1 MAAHPPPFTHLGR
14 YKVLSELGRGA
25 QGVVYLAEDE
35 SLQRQVAIKTLLLP
49 DAEGERRHM
58 EARFLQ
64 EAKAAGGLNHPGI
77 ITIHD
82 LGREGDWL
90 YIAMELLEGVE
101 LRDRMAQEMLPLH
114 EAVDIGAQVA
124 AALGAAHARGVVH
137 RDIKPGNIMLLADGH
152 AKIMDF
158 GIARMQK
165 SDVRTQSGTMMG
177 SPKYMSPEQVGG
189 HTIDHRSDIFSLGS
203 MLYEMV
209 AGTPA
214 FSGKNLGQ
222 LLNAILHGTPPPPT
236 QFRAGVPAALDEIIA
251 RAMQKNPKAR
261 YQDAS
266 EMARDLAQCRNAIHR
281 PRVAAPAP
289 LPAPSAAPVDP
300 YAATALD
307 REDVEL
313 PDAPPVEGLVPS
325 PAFDS
330 SSGLQRL
337 MEAAGDAPA
346 AAPVPARKRPWA
358 GWALAYVAAAAGALA
373 IALG

>member
-1 MAAHPPPFTHLGR
+1 MAVHSPPFTHLGR
-14 YKVLSELGRGA
+14 YEVLRELGRGA
-25 QGVVYLAEDE
+25 MGVVYLAQDA

-49 DAEGERRHM
+49 DEAGERRNL

-101 LRDRMAQEMLPLH
+101 LRDRMAQGMLSLH

-137 RDIKPGNIMLLADGH
+137 RDIKPGNIMLLPDGH

-209 AGTPA
+209 AGVTP
-214 FSGKNLGQ
+214 FSGKHLGE
-222 LLNAILHGTPPPPT
+222 LLNAILHGTPPPPS
-236 QFRAGVPAALDEIIA
+236 QFRAGVPASLDVVIA
-251 RAMQKNPKAR
+251 RAMQKNPNAR
-261 YQDAS
+261 YQDAG
-266 EMARDLAQCRNAIHR
+266 EMARDLAQCRTAIAKAHG
-281 PRVAAPAP
+281 VVVGAPAP
-289 LPAPSAAPVDP
+289 ASAPVDP
-300 YAATALD
+300 YAATAAVGALS
-307 REDVEL
+307 ETLVVPALAGL
-313 PDAPPVEGLVPS
+313 PPS
-325 PAFDS
+325 PDFDS
-330 SSGLQRL
+330 TSGLRRL
-337 MEAAGDAPA
+337 AEGRVEATPA
-346 AAPVPARKRPWA
+346 AAKRSPAA
-358 GWALAYVAAAAGALA
+358 QLAWLVAYAAAAVGAVFIALA
-373 IALG
+373 

>member
-49 DAEGERRHM
+49 DAAGERRQM

-101 LRDRMAQEMLPLH
+101 LRDRMAQGMLPLH

-209 AGTPA
+209 AGIPA

-236 QFRAGVPAALDEIIA
+236 QFRAGVPAALDVIIA
-251 RAMQKNPKAR
+251 RAMQKNPQAR

-266 EMARDLAQCRNAIHR
+266 EMARELAQCRNSIHR
-281 PRVAAPAP
+281 PRAAPAAP
-289 LPAPSAAPVDP
+289 LPEPSAAPTDP
-300 YAATALD
+300 YAATAVD

-313 PDAPPVEGLVPS
+313 PDAPPLDGLVPS
-325 PAFDS
+325 PEFDS
-330 SSGLQRL
+330 TSGLQRL
-337 MEAAGDAPA
+337 MEGVAEAAPA
-346 AAPVPARKRPWA
+346 PAPARKTGRT
-358 GWALAYVAAAAGALA
+358 GWALAYAVAAAGALV

>member
-14 YKVLSELGRGA
+14 YHVLSELGRGA
-25 QGVVYLAEDE
+25 MGVVYLAEDE

-49 DAEGERRHM
+49 DAAGERRQL

-101 LRDRMAQEMLPLH
+101 LRDRMAQGLLPLH

-137 RDIKPGNIMLLADGH
+137 RDIKPGNIMLLPDGH

-165 SDVRTQSGTMMG
+165 SEVRTQSGTMMG

-209 AGTPA
+209 AGVPA
-214 FSGKNLGQ
+214 FSGNNLGQ
-222 LLNAILHGTPPPPT
+222 LLNSILHANPPPPT
-236 QFRAGVPAALDEIIA
+236 QFRAGVPASLDVVIA
-251 RAMQKNPKAR
+251 RAMQKNPEAR
-261 YQDAS
+261 YQDAG
-266 EMARDLAQCRNAIHR
+266 EMARDLAQCRNLIAR
-281 PRVAAPAP
+281 PRVAAA
-289 LPAPSAAPVDP
+289 AGVAAPAAAPADP
-300 YAATALD
+300 YAATAVVGEGTATLAA
-307 REDVEL
+307 
-313 PDAPPVEGLVPS
+313 APPEGLAPS
-325 PAFDS
+325 PDFDS

-337 MEAAGDAPA
+337 LEGGEATPAPA
-346 AAPVPARKRPWA
+346 ARRPAWA
-358 GWALAYVAAAAGALA
+358 GWALAYAAAAAGALA